1 MPSVPSLVAKLR
13 GRIGPTRFWSD
24 VELSDACM
32 EALRVWQAMTG
43 LLTGFTELKTS
54 GVYVEVPKQYV
65 HVTRIQVS
73 GTEIPK
79 ASIWEFDQGFVG
91 WEGSSAGTPS
101 FWAPHG
107 MNGVV
112 FYPAFASPT
121 ATTMAGIIDLPRG
134 FAAGVEFPFLNEGDE
149 QVLLDYAQHYLAIK
163 EGQGEL
169 DATADARSSL
179 IKRAAAANARLR
191 KTNFY
196 RNAMARDRDE
206 GQPGAK
212 VGQDQPDYVR
222 GEMARNE

>member
-13 GRIGPTRFWSD
+13 GRIGPTKFWSD
-24 VELSDACM
+24 IELSDAVI

-43 LLTGFTELKTS
+43 LLTGFTDLKTS
-54 GVYVEVPKQYV
+54 GVYVDVPKQYV

-79 ASIWEFDQGFVG
+79 ASIWELDQGFVG
-91 WEGSSAGTPS
+91 WEGSTAGTPGY
-101 FWAPHG
+101 WAPHG
-107 MNGVV
+107 MNSVA
-112 FYPAFASPT
+112 FYPAYASPT

-149 QVLLDYAQHYLAIK
+149 QVLLDYAQHYLSIK

-169 DATADARSSL
+169 EATQSGRSDL
-179 IKRAAAANARLR
+179 IKRAGAANARLR
-191 KTNFY
+191 KMNFY

-212 VGQDQPDYVR
+212 TGQDAADYVR
-222 GEMARNE
+222 GEMAPHE